1 MNKTKV
7 NKVVLFGTAVLTTL
21 SLGIG
26 IVRDVSADEIE
37 TNVEH
42 RIDDVFVNNIDVKY
56 NGQSINSGYVEVEAG
71 ERPLLEITLSTT
83 GGIIP
88 PDSWVNLTSN
98 GVSIVAKVQIE
109 GKAFSELPIDIEAGK
124 TYLVN
129 ISTSGFAGDAPQT
142 ITFVGKGPVV
152 PPVEPDKPTDPL
164 PVEPEN
170 PAVDPEPVDP
180 ENPDIEVEYPDGKS
194 DLTPEQQE
202 DALNRPTESDT
213 QTDVFEV
220 ESTEVEAQPS
230 ESTAQSIESVEQTET
245 SEVVAERTTQSSI
258 QSITETSETMTESQ
272 PATQENEEIKELPKT
287 GTKQS
292 KFLKV
297 LGIFLLGLALGNLLF
312 IFRKGGK

>member
-7 NKVVLFGTAVLTTL
+7 NKVALFGAGVLTTL

-37 TNVEH
+37 TDVGH

-98 GVSIVAKVQIE
+98 DISIVAKVQIE

-129 ISTSGFAGDAPQT
+129 ISTHGFAGDAPQT
-142 ITFVGKGPVV
+142 ITFVGKEAVV
-152 PPVEPDKPTDPL
+152 PPVEPDKPTDQI

-170 PAVDPEPVDP
+170 QVVDQEPIDAD
-180 ENPDIEVEYPDGKS
+180 NPNIEVEYPDGKS
-194 DLTPEQQE
+194 DLTSEQQE
-202 DALNRPTESDT
+202 DVLNRPTESDT
-213 QTDVFEV
+213 QTDVIEV
-220 ESTEVEAQPS
+220 ETPEVDAQVS
-230 ESTAQSIESVEQTET
+230 ESTTQPIESVEQTET
-245 SEVVAERTTQSSI
+245 SEVVEERTTQSSI
-258 QSITETSETMTESQ
+258 QSITETSETMPESQ

-292 KFLKV
+292 KFLKA
-297 LGIFLLGLALGNLLF
+297 LGSFLVGLALGNLLF
-312 IFRKGGK
+312 IFRKGDK

>member
-7 NKVVLFGTAVLTTL
+7 NKVALFGTAVLTTL

-109 GKAFSELPIDIEAGK
+109 GKAFSELPVDIDAGK

-142 ITFVGKGPVV
+142 ITFVGKEAVV
-152 PPVEPDKPTDPL
+152 PPVESEKPTDPL

-180 ENPDIEVEYPDGKS
+180 ENPDIEVGYPDGKS

-202 DALNRPTESDT
+202 DVLNRPNESDT
-213 QTDVFEV
+213 QTDVIEV
-220 ESTEVEAQPS
+220 ETPEVDAQVP
-230 ESTAQSIESVEQTET
+230 ESTTQPIESVEQTET
-245 SEVVAERTTQSSI
+245 SEVVEERTTQSSV
-258 QSITETSETMTESQ
+258 QSITETSETASESQ

-292 KFLKV
+292 KFLKP
-297 LGIFLLGLALGNLLF
+297 LGIFLVGLALGNLIF
-312 IFRKGGK
+312 IFRKGDK